1 MVLNLKGM
9 LLGLMGA
16 SLAAQGVSPYLP
28 IQDAELN
35 AHLDALAVVGDL
47 PVLRKPYNL
56 QAVKAAMASIRER
69 HPDLHRELQA
79 ALRRYEQRVGLTRA
93 EAAMAASAGEG
104 DGAVI
109 PNGGGE
115 RMDSSHRVEAVGQA
129 RLGDHLL
136 LVAGG
141 RATDR
146 PGKATLAGSH
156 VALGWKHLQVDVGY
170 RDRWLSP
177 FQDSAMVL
185 STQAE
190 PPLSVGVSS
199 PMPLPGFWNLH
210 YEVFLARLGPLQRVQ
225 EEDGVHLGRP
235 YLLGTHL
242 SLEPVRGWTV
252 SATRTLQFGGDRVPV
267 TPGRIWQAFWNP
279 VKSDNLGSFGNQ
291 EAALASRMNFQGP
304 TPFSIYVEYAAEDTA
319 SLSNT
324 RFGNLALS
332 AGLHIP
338 FLPEGL
344 LGRRWAFTYEFSEW
358 QDAWWVHHKYLDGY
372 THEGVVLGHWGGEM
386 RLKGDGVGASAHALK
401 LRWRPRPG
409 WFGEGTLRLI
419 RNEDYGLSPYRTG
432 RSLDFRFTGPLAWGR
447 WSGRL
452 LGGQDVFGQR
462 FARGEV
468 AWLW

>member
-1 MVLNLKGM
+1 MGPRVLCLAG
-9 LLGLMGA
+9 LLAPGLI
-16 SLAAQGVSPYLP
+16 AQGVSAYLP
-28 IQDAELN
+28 LQDAELN
-35 AHLDALAVVGDL
+35 AQLDALAVVGDL
-47 PVLRKPYNL
+47 PTLRKPYSV
-56 QAVKAAMASIRER
+56 QAVKAALAAIRER
-69 HPDLHRELQA
+69 HPDLHQELTE
-79 ALRRYEQRVGLTRA
+79 ALRRYEQRAGLTRV
-93 EAAMAASAGEG
+93 EATLAASGGAG

-115 RMDSSHRVEAVGQA
+115 RMDSAYRVDATGQA

-141 RATDR
+141 RATDQ
-146 PGKATLAGSH
+146 PGKVTPAGSH
-156 VALGWKHLQVDVGY
+156 LALGWKHLQVDVGY
-170 RDRWLSP
+170 RDRWISP
-177 FQDSAMVL
+177 MQDSAMVL

-199 PMPLPGFWNLH
+199 PMPLPQFWNLH
-210 YEVFLARLGPLQRVQ
+210 YEVFLSRLGPLQRVQ
-225 EEDGVHLGRP
+225 EAGEVHWGRP

-252 SATRTLQFGGDRVPV
+252 SATRMVQFGGDGQRV
-267 TPGRIWQAFWNP
+267 TPGRLWQAFFKP
-279 VKSDNLGSFGNQ
+279 VQADNLGSFGNQ
-291 EAALASRMNFQGP
+291 QMALASRMNVQGA
-304 TPFSIYVEYAAEDTA
+304 TPFSLYIEYAAEDTA

-332 AGLHIP
+332 AGVFIP
-338 FLPEGL
+338 FLPEAL

-358 QDAWWVHHKYLDGY
+358 QDVWYVHGKYLDGY
-372 THEGVVLGHWGGEM
+372 THEGVVMGHWGGEA
-386 RLKGDGVGASAHALK
+386 RVKGDGVGAAAHMVK

-419 RNEDYGLSPYRTG
+419 RNEDYGLRRYETG
-432 RSLDFRFTGPLAWGR
+432 RSLEVRVTGPLSLGR
-447 WSGRL
+447 WGARV

-468 AWLW
+468 SWLW